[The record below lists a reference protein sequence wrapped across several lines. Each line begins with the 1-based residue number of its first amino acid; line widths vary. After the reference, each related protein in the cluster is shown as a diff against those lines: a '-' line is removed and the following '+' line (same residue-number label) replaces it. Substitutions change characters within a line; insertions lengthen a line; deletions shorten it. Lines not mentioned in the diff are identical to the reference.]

1 MGYGHLSRTPSCILC
16 VSHFPSVG
24 RGAGQPRPL
33 AGCGTTRAAGGPPPP
48 SITPRPSPLVV
59 SHFPLVEQYS
69 ALALGSRLSTGLP
82 STFSLLVLP
91 VPYRPSWWLVADGW
105 WLVASRPLTP
115 IPLGLGAVLELQL
128 AFLNHR
134 PSRPLTPI
142 PLGLGAV
149 PELLHLQLAAG
160 GWWLVVGGF
169 PFQPL
174 ILNLEQWDPLSPA
187 IPQLYLLLVPLL
199 LLLLLLIIIPVLF
212 LLAPQPPVP
221 PRNRQCGM
229 RTLNLAYFHSAF
241 PSSSRSPLV
250 ANFHHFFFLLLVQSH
265 YLYSPGLILILR
277 AQITFRYSD
286 G

>member
-69 ALALGSRLSTGLP
+69 ALALGSCLSTGLP
-82 STFSLLVLP
+82 STFSLLWTTAPPGGCRLTAGGWWLFGPPPLP
-91 VPYRPSWWLVADGW
+91 APDPDSSRPWSSAGTPPSPASSWWLVA
-105 WLVASRPLTP
+105 
-115 IPLGLGAVLELQL
+115 
-128 AFLNHR
+128 
-134 PSRPLTPI
+134 
-142 PLGLGAV
+142 
-149 PELLHLQLAAG
+149 G
-160 GWWLVVGGF
+160 GWWLPFPAADTELGAVG
-169 PFQPL
+169 PFIPC
-174 ILNLEQWDPLSPA
+174 NSPTL
-187 IPQLYLLLVPLL
+187 PP
-199 LLLLLLIIIPVLF
+199 P
-212 LLAPQPPVP
+212 APPDHNSCSVP
-221 PRNRQCGM
+221 PPNRQCGM

>member
-1 MGYGHLSRTPSCILC
+1 MDH
-16 VSHFPSVG
+16 
-24 RGAGQPRPL
+24 RP
-33 AGCGTTRAAGGPPPP
+33 
-48 SITPRPSPLVV
+48 
-59 SHFPLVEQYS
+59 
-69 ALALGSRLSTGLP
+69 
-82 STFSLLVLP
+82 
-91 VPYRPSWWLVADGW
+91 
-105 WLVASRPLTP
+105 SRPLTL
-115 IPLGLGAVLELQL
+115 IPLGLGAVLELLRLQL

-149 PELLHLQLAAG
+149 LELLHLQLAAG
-160 GWWLVVGGF
+160 GWWLVAGGF

-187 IPQLYLLLVPLL
+187 IPQLY

-250 ANFHHFFFLLLVQSH
+250 ANFHHFLPPSRPVSLFVFTRFDPYFTCPDNFPL
-265 YLYSPGLILILR
+265 
-277 AQITFRYSD
+277 F
-286 G
+286 

>member
-59 SHFPLVEQYS
+59 SHFSLVEQYS
-69 ALALGSRLSTGLP
+69 ALALGSCLSTGLP
-82 STFSLLVLP
+82 STFSLLWTTAPPGGCRLTAGGWWLFGPPPLP
-91 VPYRPSWWLVADGW
+91 APDPDSSRPWSSAGTPPSPASSWWLVA
-105 WLVASRPLTP
+105 
-115 IPLGLGAVLELQL
+115 
-128 AFLNHR
+128 
-134 PSRPLTPI
+134 
-142 PLGLGAV
+142 
-149 PELLHLQLAAG
+149 G
-160 GWWLVVGGF
+160 GWWLPFPAADTELGAVG
-169 PFQPL
+169 PFIPC
-174 ILNLEQWDPLSPA
+174 NSPTL
-187 IPQLYLLLVPLL
+187 PP
-199 LLLLLLIIIPVLF
+199 P
-212 LLAPQPPVP
+212 APPDHNSCSVP
-221 PRNRQCGM
+221 PPNRQCGM

>member
-1 MGYGHLSRTPSCILC
+1 MFLTFPLSAGVRDNR
-16 VSHFPSVG
+16 G
-24 RGAGQPRPL
+24 RWRGAGQPRPL
-33 AGCGTTRAAGGPPPP
+33 AGCGTTKAAGGPPPP
-48 SITPRPSPLVV
+48 SIAPRPSPLVV

-115 IPLGLGAVLELQL
+115 IPLGLGAVLELLRLQL

-187 IPQLYLLLVPLL
+187 IPQLYLLL
-199 LLLLLLIIIPVLF
+199 LLLIIIPVLF
-212 LLAPQPPVP
+212 LLLIVSVGCEPLTSPIFTRPSPAPPVP
-221 PRNRQCGM
+221 
-229 RTLNLAYFHSAF
+229 L
-241 PSSSRSPLV
+241 
-250 ANFHHFFFLLLVQSH
+250 
-265 YLYSPGLILILR
+265 
-277 AQITFRYSD
+277 
-286 G
+286 